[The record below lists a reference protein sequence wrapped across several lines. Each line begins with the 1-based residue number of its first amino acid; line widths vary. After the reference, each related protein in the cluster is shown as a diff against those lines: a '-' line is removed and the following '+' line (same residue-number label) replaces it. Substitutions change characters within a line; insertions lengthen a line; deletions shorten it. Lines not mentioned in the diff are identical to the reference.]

1 MGASLQLDMWDDEP
15 AHNWPERER
24 EKRADYPN
32 GKAVAAHRNWT
43 WQPDHLH
50 GHLGL
55 DWVWYSGLVTP
66 IESLLTV

>member
-1 MGASLQLDMWDDEP
+1 MWDDEP
-15 AHNWPERER
+15 AHNWPER

-43 WQPDHLH
+43 WQLDHQH

-66 IESLLTV
+66 TESLLTV